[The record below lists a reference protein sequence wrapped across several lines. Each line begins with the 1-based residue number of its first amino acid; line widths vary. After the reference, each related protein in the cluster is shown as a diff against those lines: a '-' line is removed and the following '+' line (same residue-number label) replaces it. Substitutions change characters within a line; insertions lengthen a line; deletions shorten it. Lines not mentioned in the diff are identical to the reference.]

1 MEKTRLHA
9 LDAIR
14 GFALLLGLL
23 VHGSMSF
30 WPGLVELGFPI
41 SDTSKSMTLTFMFY
55 VLHMFR
61 MTVFF
66 LIAGFFAHLSLHR
79 KGSQAFLKDRMKRI
93 ALPMGVAWIPS
104 LLLIVPVTLWAAS
117 KLYGAEYLDVMQ
129 AGQDSAPPGPI
140 LMHFW
145 FLYYLL
151 WFYFIAVACSKFLS
165 KLDVKERLMN
175 AVTSFVYFLCRYHL
189 LVLLATA
196 ISTWVFFLREN
207 WVFWAGIPT
216 PTEAVWN
223 EAPAFFIYGLAF
235 FVGWVFDRKRECL
248 VIIKNHWQ
256 LYLGLALVMTIISTR
271 WLEQQPFVI
280 SVVIDSDKLLFA
292 FCYSLASWCW
302 ILGLV
307 GAGMKFFDQE
317 NATRRYVADASYW
330 IFIAHIPVLFFLQTA
345 FMQVPLHW
353 AIKFPLILAIAT
365 PILFWT
371 YDKWVRYTLI
381 GNVLNGPRQRP
392 EQHANITVST

>member
-1 MEKTRLHA
+1 MEQTRLHA

-30 WPGLVELGFPI
+30 WPGLVEYGFPI
-41 SDTSKSMTLTFMFY
+41 SDTSKSMTLTVMFY

-79 KGSQAFLKDRMKRI
+79 KGSRAFLKDRMKRI
-93 ALPMGVAWIPS
+93 ALPMGVAWMAS
-104 LLLIVPVTLWAAS
+104 LILIVPVTLWAAS
-117 KLYGAEYLDVMQ
+117 KLYGAQYLDIMQ
-129 AGQDSAPPGPI
+129 AGQDSAPPSPI

-151 WFYFIAVACSKFLS
+151 WFYFIAVACSKLLS
-165 KLDVKERLMN
+165 KLDAKEQLMN
-175 AVTSFVYFLCRYHL
+175 AVTSFVYFLCKSRL
-189 LVLLATA
+189 LVLLTTA
-196 ISTWVFFLREN
+196 ISTWVFFLRED

-235 FVGWVFDRKRECL
+235 FVGWVFDRKRECF
-248 VIIKNHWQ
+248 VILKNHWQ
-256 LYLGLALVMTIISTR
+256 QYLGLALVMTIFSTI

-280 SVVIDSDKLLFA
+280 SVAIDSDKLLFA

-307 GAGMKFFDQE
+307 GAGMKFFDKE

-330 IFIAHIPVLFFLQTA
+330 VYIAHIPVLFFLQTA
-345 FMQVPLHW
+345 FMEVPLHW

-371 YDKWVRYTLI
+371 YDKWVRYTFI

-392 EQHANITVST
+392 EQQAGAAVTN